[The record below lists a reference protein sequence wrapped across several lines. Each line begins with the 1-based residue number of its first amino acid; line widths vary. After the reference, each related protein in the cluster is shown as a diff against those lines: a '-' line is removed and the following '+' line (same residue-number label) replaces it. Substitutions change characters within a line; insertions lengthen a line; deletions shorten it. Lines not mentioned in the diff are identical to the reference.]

1 MRYCTNCGAKLS
13 DEHKFC
19 PYCGYKVDDSYAAPT
34 PENVAS
40 ETPFDETSAYSA
52 PEEPSRDDI
61 DNYFNNVNGE
71 EKKADGESH
80 YNHNAKD
87 TSPVFAIL
95 ALVFGI
101 LGGWLAIVFGAIG
114 LTKYKSGPYRNM
126 CIAGIVLGVVW
137 ICIIVAIRVTGVL
150 NL

>member
-1 MRYCTNCGAKLS
+1 MKYCTNCGAKLS

-19 PYCGYKVDDSYAAPT
+19 PYCGHEVDNSYTEVT
-34 PENVAS
+34 PESMAAVDATPYVAS
-40 ETPFDETSAYSA
+40 EEL
-52 PEEPSRDDI
+52 SRDDI
-61 DNYFNNVNGE
+61 DNYFNGVNGE
-71 EKKADGESH
+71 ENSPKPEQH

-126 CIAGIVLGVVW
+126 CIAGIVLSVVW